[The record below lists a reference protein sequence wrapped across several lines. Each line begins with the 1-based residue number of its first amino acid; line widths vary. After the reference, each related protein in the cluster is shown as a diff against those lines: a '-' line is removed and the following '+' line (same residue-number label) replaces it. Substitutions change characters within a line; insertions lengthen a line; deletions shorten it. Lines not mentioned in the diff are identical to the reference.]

1 MRVALW
7 IVAIV
12 LGVAASSCGAAA
24 DPLIVTKSH
33 VSAKLYRGPF
43 KAVVCL
49 SAYDPVHLS
58 GEYGVH
64 VSWAPQPG
72 KQPKEV
78 ELYSKT
84 EYFSVPVRVE
94 VPLPREA
101 RSVRV
106 EVGACVANDYCD
118 SIELNLE
125 LRKAAIESTVD
136 SIDCR
141 P

>member
-1 MRVALW
+1 MRAAPW
-7 IVAIV
+7 IAAIV
-12 LGVAASSCGAAA
+12 LGVAASACGA

-33 VSAKLYRGPF
+33 VSAKLYRGPL

-49 SAYDPVHLS
+49 SAHDPVHLS

-64 VSWAPQPG
+64 VSWAPRPG
-72 KQPKEV
+72 KEPAKEV
-78 ELYSKT
+78 DLYSKT

-118 SIELNLE
+118 SVELNLE

-141 P
+141 L